1 MVKKKK
7 AAARRKAAR
16 SSGPTRRKKSAAR
29 ARSQRAVG
37 GRWTGWK
44 RVAGLT
50 LLLVSFLGG
59 LFVSRWVLELD
70 QVVVERFEG
79 RTFAVPSR
87 VFSAPLI
94 VYPGADWQRLE
105 LADWLLRL
113 GYREQPEGGA
123 IEPGR
128 YVWSPGRLRVHL
140 RSFDHPA
147 RPEPARELIFE
158 LAQGQVVGILD
169 ARSGQL
175 MDVVVLEPEPVSAF
189 LGRDREQRDL
199 VEIEE
204 VPPHLVDAIFA
215 VEDQRFTAH
224 HGVDLRRVLGAVWA
238 NLRAGRITQGASTL
252 TQQLVKN
259 FFLTPERTFSRK
271 LQEACMALIVEARFS
286 KPEILQAYLNEIY
299 LGQRGA
305 TAVHGVGEASRL
317 YFGKS
322 AADLTVAEAA
332 LIAAIIQSP
341 NGISPHRRPERAVAR
356 RDLVLGLMRDQGR
369 ISNRSYQA
377 AVAEPL
383 RLATIQTETGE
394 VRYFLDA
401 LSQQLPEVYAG
412 EVLTSEGLRIYS
424 TLDPRLQRAAA
435 RALRQGLERIEA
447 SVSDS
452 SKPQGSLQGCLI
464 ALRPQTGE
472 VLALVGGRDYGQ
484 SQFNRCTQARRQVGS
499 VFKPFVYVAALDRRT
514 GPAVT
519 LASFIEDEP
528 FEVEVPGDD
537 QIWRPENYDHIFRGP
552 VSVREALERS
562 LNVPAARLG
571 EQVGMTRVVEL
582 ARRLGIRS
590 PLPAV
595 PSLAL
600 GTAEISPLE
609 LARAYATLA
618 NGGRRPTPRMFVDVV
633 EINGMAQ
640 ESRPLDASVAVLDP
654 ATAYLGVSLLE
665 GVVDRGTARRIRS
678 AGLKGPIAAKTG
690 TTDDEFDLW
699 FVGFTP
705 ELVAVVWVGYDEP
718 GPVGMPSSRGALP
731 IWADFL
737 KQAVGTEVRGR
748 FAQPRG
754 IVRVDVDP
762 TSGALA
768 LSGCPARKPEL
779 FLEGTQPVATC
790 PPSKE
795 RGGSESGFRRTLRRW
810 FGAD

>member
-1 MVKKKK
+1 MALV
-7 AAARRKAAR
+7 
-16 SSGPTRRKKSAAR
+16 
-29 ARSQRAVG
+29 
-37 GRWTGWK
+37 
-44 RVAGLT
+44 
-50 LLLVSFLGG
+50 LLLGAFLGG

-70 QVVVERFEG
+70 RVVVDRFEG
-79 RTFAVPSR
+79 RTFSVPSR

-123 IEPGR
+123 LEPGR

-140 RSFDHPA
+140 RAFDHPA

-158 LAQGQVVGILD
+158 LAQSQVVGIED
-169 ARSGQL
+169 VQTSKL

-199 VEIEE
+199 VEIDE

-224 HGVDLRRVLGAVWA
+224 HGVDLRRVLGAVLA

-271 LQEACMALIVEARFS
+271 LREACMALIVEARYS

-317 YFGKS
+317 YFGKP
-322 AADLTVAEAA
+322 AGDLTVAEAA

-341 NGISPHRRPERAVAR
+341 NGISPHRHPERAVDR

-377 AVAEPL
+377 ALAEPL
-383 RLATIQTETGE
+383 RLATIQTETGQ

-435 RALRQGLERIEA
+435 RALRRGLERIEA
-447 SVSDS
+447 SVSES
-452 SKPQGSLQGCLI
+452 PNAEGALQGCLI

-499 VFKPFVYVAALDRRT
+499 VFKPFVYVAALDRRN
-514 GPAVT
+514 GPVVT
-519 LASFIEDEP
+519 LASFIQDEP
-528 FEVEVPGDD
+528 FEVEIPGDD
-537 QIWRPENYDHIFRGP
+537 EPWRPENYDRVFRGP

-571 EQVGMTRVVEL
+571 QQVGMKRVVEL

-640 ESRPLDASVAVLDP
+640 ESQPLDASVAVLDP
-654 ATAYLGVSLLE
+654 ATAYLAVSMLE

-678 AGLKGPIAAKTG
+678 SGLKGPIAAKTG

-737 KQAVGTEVRGR
+737 KQAAGTQVRGR

-754 IVRVDVDP
+754 IVRLEVEP
-762 TSGALA
+762 SSGALA
-768 LSGCPARKPEL
+768 LSGCPERAQEV
-779 FLEGTQPVATC
+779 FLEGTQPIETC
-790 PPSKE
+790 PPTVKE
-795 RGGSESGFRRTLRRW
+795 GGSGSGFRRTLRRL
-810 FGAD
+810 FGGG